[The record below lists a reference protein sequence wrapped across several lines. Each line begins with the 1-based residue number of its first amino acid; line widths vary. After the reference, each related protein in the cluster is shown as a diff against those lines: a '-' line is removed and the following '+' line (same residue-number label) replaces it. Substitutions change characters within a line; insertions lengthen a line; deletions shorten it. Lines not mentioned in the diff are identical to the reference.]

1 MADARRSQGEGSLYW
16 NESRQRWVGL
26 VSLGYWP
33 NGKRR
38 VKWISGRTK
47 TEARAK
53 LREAQRN
60 HDIGVVAGRHDYT
73 VRDAV
78 ESWLG
83 QGMAGKAASTV
94 ANRTTLARTHLLPE
108 LGARRLNELT
118 AGEVE
123 KWLADRAQR
132 LSTDTVKRLLSI
144 LRQSIRRAEARDLV
158 SRNVA
163 LLCDVPK
170 GQVGRPSKSLT
181 LAQAEKI
188 LAAAEG
194 TPMHAYVVVSLLTG
208 ARTEELRALT
218 WSHVDLDGVPSVK
231 PPTVDLWRSV
241 RADGETKTKK
251 SRRSIELPAL
261 AVTALREHRDLQAE
275 NRLRLGERWTGSDL
289 VFASQ
294 TGTALDAANV
304 RRGFRAVVAAAGL
317 PAHDW
322 TPRELR
328 HSFVSLL
335 SSSGMS
341 IEDISHLVGHA
352 STKVT
357 ETVYRK
363 ELRPVLTR
371 GARAMDD
378 IFSARATRSAD

>member
-1 MADARRSQGEGSLYW
+1 MVGARRSSGEGSLYW
-16 NESRQRWVGL
+16 NEARQRWVGL

-38 VKWISGRTK
+38 IKWISGRTK
-47 TEARAK
+47 TEARAR
-53 LREAQRN
+53 LREAQRA
-60 HDIGVVAGRHDYT
+60 HDLGVVAGRHDYT

-78 ESWLG
+78 ESWLD
-83 QGMAGKAASTV
+83 QGMAGRGASTV
-94 ANRTTLARTHLLPE
+94 ANRRSLAMTHLLPE

-123 KWLADRAQR
+123 RWLTDRAER

-170 GQVGRPSKSLT
+170 GQPGRPSKSLT
-181 LAQAEKI
+181 LHQAERV
-188 LAAAEG
+188 LAAAQG

-218 WSHVDLDGVPSVK
+218 WSHVALDGEPPR

-241 RADGETKTKK
+241 RADGETKTRK
-251 SRRSIELPAL
+251 SRRTIELPAL
-261 AVTALREHRDLQAE
+261 AVAALRTHREVQRQS
-275 NRLRLGERWTGSDL
+275 RLEAGERWVDLDL
-289 VFASQ
+289 VFASRI
-294 TGTALDAANV
+294 GTPLDAANV

-317 PAHDW
+317 PAQDW

-378 IFSARATRSAD
+378 IFTSKPGDAD

>member
-1 MADARRSQGEGSLYW
+1 MAARRSYGEGSLYW
-16 NESRQRWVGL
+16 HEQRQRWVGL

-47 TEARAK
+47 TEAKAK
-53 LREAQRN
+53 LREAQRA
-60 HDIGVVAGRHDYT
+60 HDLGVISGPHAYT
-73 VRDAV
+73 VREAV
-78 ESWLG
+78 ESWLEHG
-83 QGMAGKAASTV
+83 LAGRGASTV
-94 ANRTTLARTHLLPE
+94 ANRASLARTHLLPE
-108 LGARRLNELT
+108 LGARRLGELT
-118 AGEVE
+118 AEEVE
-123 KWLADRAQR
+123 RWLADRATR
-132 LSTDTVKRLLSI
+132 LSTDTVERLLSI
-144 LRQSIRRAEARDLV
+144 LRQAIRRAQARDLV

-163 LLCDVPK
+163 LLCDVPR
-170 GQVGRPSKSLT
+170 GQPGRPSKSLT
-181 LAQAEKI
+181 LDEAERV

-194 TPMHAYVVVSLLTG
+194 SSMHAYVVMSLLTG

-218 WSHVDLDGVPSVK
+218 WSRVALDRD
-231 PPTVDLWRSV
+231 PPVVELWRSV

-251 SRRSIELPAL
+251 SRRTLELPGL
-261 AVTALREHRDLQAE
+261 AVDVLRVHRRRQAE
-275 NRLRLGERWTGSDL
+275 ERLRAGERYVPQDL
-289 VFASQ
+289 VFA
-294 TGTALDAANV
+294 THLGTPLDAANV
-304 RRGFRAVVAAAGL
+304 RRGFRAVVAGAGL
-317 PAHDW
+317 PAKDW

-335 SSSGMS
+335 SSSGMP

-371 GARAMDD
+371 GARAMDG
-378 IFSARATRSAD
+378 IFNRPPKTGND

>member
-1 MADARRSQGEGSLYW
+1 VCAALPGEC
-16 NESRQRWVGL
+16 
-26 VSLGYWP
+26 P
-33 NGKRR
+33 
-38 VKWISGRTK
+38 I
-47 TEARAK
+47 
-53 LREAQRN
+53 
-60 HDIGVVAGRHDYT
+60 
-73 VRDAV
+73 
-78 ESWLG
+78 
-83 QGMAGKAASTV
+83 
-94 ANRTTLARTHLLPE
+94 
-108 LGARRLNELT
+108 LGA
-118 AGEVE
+118 
-123 KWLADRAQR
+123 
-132 LSTDTVKRLLSI
+132 
-144 LRQSIRRAEARDLV
+144 
-158 SRNVA
+158 
-163 LLCDVPK
+163 
-170 GQVGRPSKSLT
+170 
-181 LAQAEKI
+181 LAQAEKV
-188 LAAAEG
+188 LAAADG
-194 TPMHAYVVVSLLTG
+194 TPIHAYIVVSLLTG

-218 WSHVDLDGVPSVK
+218 WSHVDLDGAPSVK

-261 AVTALREHRDLQAE
+261 AVTALREHRNLQAE
-275 NRLRLGERWTGSDL
+275 MRLRLGERWTGSDL

-294 TGTALDAANV
+294 TGTPLDAANV

-317 PAHDW
+317 VAEDW

-371 GARAMDD
+371 GARAMDE
-378 IFSARATRSAD
+378 IFSARATSGAD